1 MKEKICLNKKLK
13 TILKKVEIKNDY
25 LVPDIKPDVVNVINT
40 NGMVYLIKEQVENG
54 KIKIE
59 GNIDNYIVYL
69 SVEGDNRSVSN
80 TINFFEVIED
90 ERINENVIVNVKAMI
105 LSMETKVL
113 NERKLSTTIY
123 LVLKIELSEEN
134 EIEVVTDL
142 EGKDKQKLEKKY
154 NIKNIL
160 TRKTV
165 NSSLNDVLKIN
176 DDHKITEILKIDI
189 EVALKETKM
198 SFNKLLAKS
207 EINIKVIYLDE
218 NRSVKMIIGT
228 FPLMTFIE
236 TEKVSENYYTDFDYI
251 VRNVFFKIQ
260 NEGNSIEFQIDFEI
274 RSVIFEEKE
283 LNILEDVYSLERKL
297 KVESENVNIELFNRE
312 NDGNYFNIK
321 IDENFKIDN
330 IVKVLGN
337 DVKYNVIDKKMV
349 NNIYNYE
356 CEMIN
361 DIYYEISNDKNIRIS
376 QIKIPFIYKSE
387 KNYEVDEIELIS
399 KELKINLIGEN
410 INISAEIENVIE
422 KNNIIPL
429 NIIKEVYDEDYIDL
443 NEYNLIIY
451 FVKENDTIWKIAKKF
466 NISFENLLKVNNLN
480 KDDVLEIG
488 RKIYIM
494 K

>member
-40 NGMVYLIKEQVENG
+40 NGMVYLIKEQIEKG

-59 GNIDNYIVYL
+59 GNIDDYIVYL

-90 ERINENVIVNVKAMI
+90 DRINENVIVNVKAMV

-123 LVLKIELSEEN
+123 LVLKIELSEES
-134 EIEVVTDL
+134 EIDVVTDI

-160 TRKTV
+160 TRKSV
-165 NSSLNDVLKIN
+165 SSSLNDVLKIN
-176 DDHKITEILKIDI
+176 DDHKIIEILKIDI

-218 NRSVKMIIGT
+218 NKSVKMISGT

-236 TEKVSENYYTDFDYI
+236 TENVSDNYYTDFDYI

-274 RSVIFEEKE
+274 RSIIFEEKE
-283 LNILEDVYSLERKL
+283 LNILKDVYSVEKNL
-297 KVESENVNIELFNRE
+297 KIESENVNIELFNKE
-312 NDGNYFNIK
+312 NDNNYYNIR
-321 IDENFKIDN
+321 IDENYKIDN
-330 IVKVLGN
+330 IVNVLGN
-337 DVKYNVIDKKMV
+337 EVKYKVLDKKMV

-356 CEMIN
+356 CEMVN
-361 DIYYEISNDKNIRIS
+361 NIYYEISNDKNIRIS
-376 QIKIPFIYKSE
+376 EIKIPFIYKSE
-387 KNYEVDEIELIS
+387 KDYEADEIEFNT
-399 KELKINLIGEN
+399 KELKVNLIGEN
-410 INISAEIENVIE
+410 INISSEIENNLE
-422 KNNIIPL
+422 KNNRISL
-429 NIIKEVYDEDYIDL
+429 DIIKDVYEEDYIDE
-443 NEYNLIIY
+443 NNYNLIIY
-451 FVKENDTIWKIAKKF
+451 FVKENDTIWKIAKRF
-466 NISFENLLKVNNLN
+466 NVSFENLLKVNNLD
-480 KDDVLEIG
+480 KDDILEIG
-488 RKIYIM
+488 KKIYIM

>member
-40 NGMVYLIKEQVENG
+40 NGMVYLIKEQVEKG

-189 EVALKETKM
+189 EVVLKETKM

-236 TEKVSENYYTDFDYI
+236 TENVNENYYTDFDYI

-297 KVESENVNIELFNRE
+297 KVESENVNIELFNKE
-312 NDGNYFNIK
+312 NDCNYFNI
-321 IDENFKIDN
+321 
-330 IVKVLGN
+330 
-337 DVKYNVIDKKMV
+337 
-349 NNIYNYE
+349 
-356 CEMIN
+356 
-361 DIYYEISNDKNIRIS
+361 
-376 QIKIPFIYKSE
+376 
-387 KNYEVDEIELIS
+387 
-399 KELKINLIGEN
+399 
-410 INISAEIENVIE
+410 
-422 KNNIIPL
+422 
-429 NIIKEVYDEDYIDL
+429 
-443 NEYNLIIY
+443 
-451 FVKENDTIWKIAKKF
+451 
-466 NISFENLLKVNNLN
+466 
-480 KDDVLEIG
+480 
-488 RKIYIM
+488 
-494 K
+494 

>member
-40 NGMVYLIKEQVENG
+40 NGMVYLIKEQIEKG

-59 GNIDNYIVYL
+59 GNIDDYIVYL

-90 ERINENVIVNVKAMI
+90 DRINENVIVNVKAMV

-123 LVLKIELSEEN
+123 LVLKIELSEES
-134 EIEVVTDL
+134 EIDVVTDI

-160 TRKTV
+160 TRKSV
-165 NSSLNDVLKIN
+165 SSSLNDVLKIN
-176 DDHKITEILKIDI
+176 DDHKIIEILKIDI

-218 NRSVKMIIGT
+218 NKSVKMIIGT

-236 TEKVSENYYTDFDYI
+236 TENVSDNYYTDFDYI

-274 RSVIFEEKE
+274 RSIIFEEKE
-283 LNILEDVYSLERKL
+283 LNILKDVYSVEKNL
-297 KVESENVNIELFNRE
+297 KIESENVNIELFNKE
-312 NDGNYFNIK
+312 NDNNYYNIR
-321 IDENFKIDN
+321 IDENYKIDN
-330 IVKVLGN
+330 IVNVLGN
-337 DVKYNVIDKKMV
+337 EVKYKVLDKKMV

-356 CEMIN
+356 CEMVN
-361 DIYYEISNDKNIRIS
+361 NIYYEISNDKNIRIS
-376 QIKIPFIYKSE
+376 EIKIPFIYKSE
-387 KNYEVDEIELIS
+387 KDYEVDEIEFNT
-399 KELKINLIGEN
+399 KELKVNLIGEN
-410 INISAEIENVIE
+410 INISSEIENNLE
-422 KNNIIPL
+422 KNNRISL
-429 NIIKEVYDEDYIDL
+429 DIIKDVYEEDYIDE
-443 NEYNLIIY
+443 NNYNLIIY
-451 FVKENDTIWKIAKKF
+451 FVKENDTIWKIAKRF
-466 NISFENLLKVNNLN
+466 NVSFENLLKVNNLD
-480 KDDVLEIG
+480 KDDILEIG
-488 RKIYIM
+488 KKIYIM

>member
-40 NGMVYLIKEQVENG
+40 NGMVYLIKEQVEKG

-90 ERINENVIVNVKAMI
+90 ERINENVIVNVKVMI

-160 TRKTV
+160 TRKSV
-165 NSSLNDVLKIN
+165 SSSLNDVLKIN
-176 DDHKITEILKIDI
+176 DDHKIIEILKIDI

-207 EINIKVIYLDE
+207 EINIKVIY
-218 NRSVKMIIGT
+218 
-228 FPLMTFIE
+228 
-236 TEKVSENYYTDFDYI
+236 
-251 VRNVFFKIQ
+251 
-260 NEGNSIEFQIDFEI
+260 
-274 RSVIFEEKE
+274 
-283 LNILEDVYSLERKL
+283 
-297 KVESENVNIELFNRE
+297 
-312 NDGNYFNIK
+312 
-321 IDENFKIDN
+321 
-330 IVKVLGN
+330 
-337 DVKYNVIDKKMV
+337 
-349 NNIYNYE
+349 
-356 CEMIN
+356 
-361 DIYYEISNDKNIRIS
+361 
-376 QIKIPFIYKSE
+376 
-387 KNYEVDEIELIS
+387 
-399 KELKINLIGEN
+399 
-410 INISAEIENVIE
+410 
-422 KNNIIPL
+422 
-429 NIIKEVYDEDYIDL
+429 
-443 NEYNLIIY
+443 
-451 FVKENDTIWKIAKKF
+451 
-466 NISFENLLKVNNLN
+466 
-480 KDDVLEIG
+480 
-488 RKIYIM
+488 
-494 K
+494 